1 MSDLNG
7 FVENMPFDEY
17 AKVDA
22 LNGSSIVHM
31 RRSPMRYRW
40 EKDNPQP
47 PTPALILGTA
57 THRMILE
64 PNRVGDFAVWGEV
77 EDQKV
82 RRGKVWDTFQAEHP
96 DQMILTRDE
105 RDAMVGMAV
114 AVRKN
119 LPIRRYADAK
129 GPTEISMFWVH
140 PFTKRRYKA
149 RLDKL
154 IPETHTIFDLKT
166 ARDCQSYR
174 FGGQAYAL
182 GYHIKMA
189 IQFMGFKE
197 LTGIE
202 PKMRLGAID
211 SKAPHESAV
220 YRLTTD
226 VILQGLE
233 ELGFLVEKL
242 DECEKTGLWPAEQN
256 EETDLILPSWATADE
271 YRDGEVA

>member
-1 MSDLNG
+1 MAELTG

-64 PNRVGDFAVWGEV
+64 PNRVGDFAVWGEQ

-82 RRGKVWDTFQAEHP
+82 RRGKVWEEFAADHTG
-96 DQMILTRDE
+96 QMILTVAE
-105 RDAMVGMAV
+105 RDAMVGMAI

-119 LPIRRYADAK
+119 LHIRRYADAK
-129 GPTEISMFWVH
+129 GPTEISMFWRH

-154 IPETHTIFDLKT
+154 IPESHTIFDLKT
-166 ARDCQSYR
+166 TRDCQSYR

-189 IQFMGFKE
+189 IQWYGYKT
-197 LTGIE
+197 LTGTE
-202 PKMRLGAID
+202 PKMKLGAID

-220 YRLTTD
+220 YRLTND
-226 VILQGLE
+226 IILQGVE
-233 ELGFLVEKL
+233 ECDLLVEKL
-242 DECEKTGLWPAEQN
+242 DACEKTGLWPAEQD

-271 YRDGEVA
+271 YGDGEVA

>member
-1 MSDLNG
+1 MAELTG
-7 FVENMPFDEY
+7 FVENMPFEEY

-40 EKDNPQP
+40 EKDNPRP

-82 RRGKVWDTFQAEHP
+82 RRGKVWDEFQAQHEN
-96 DQMILTRDE
+96 QMILTVAE

-129 GPTEISMFWVH
+129 GPTEISMFWRH

-154 IPETHTIFDLKT
+154 IPESHTIFDLKT
-166 ARDCQSYR
+166 TRDCQSYR

-189 IQFMGFKE
+189 IQWYGYKTI
-197 LTGIE
+197 TGTE

-211 SKAPHESAV
+211 SIAPHESAV
-220 YRLTTD
+220 YRLTND
-226 VILQGLE
+226 IILQGVE
-233 ELGFLVEKL
+233 ECDLLVEKL
-242 DECEKTGLWPAEQN
+242 DECEKTGLWPAEQD

-271 YRDGEVA
+271 YADGEVA